1 MVEIANETAR
11 GRGRPQLRSDEETL
25 GLIVGA
31 AREEFQ
37 ANGYAGATMSAV
49 AQSAGVSTKTL
60 YRLTPN
66 KAELFKSV
74 ISEKIGRFML
84 AFDEEVA
91 SAWDMETAMVR
102 ILVAFGELTLNSET
116 TAIFRLVLSESDR
129 FPEIGQA
136 FYDGALGRVGEAIA
150 HWLSEQCRKGLL
162 ELEDP
167 CLAAGILRGM
177 MIMEPQRAVMMG
189 RRAAP
194 DAGEIAARAK
204 TCVAL
209 FLKGCKVDP
218 VLPRPPGGTVEK

>member
-1 MVEIANETAR
+1 
-11 GRGRPQLRSDEETL
+11 
-25 GLIVGA
+25 
-31 AREEFQ
+31 
-37 ANGYAGATMSAV
+37 
-49 AQSAGVSTKTL
+49 
-60 YRLTPN
+60 
-66 KAELFKSV
+66 
-74 ISEKIGRFML
+74 
-84 AFDEEVA
+84 
-91 SAWDMETAMVR
+91 METAMVR

-167 CLAAGILRGM
+167 HLAAGILRGM

-204 TCVAL
+204 TCVGV
-209 FLKGCKVDP
+209 FLKGCKVD
-218 VLPRPPGGTVEK
+218 RS

>member
-1 MVEIANETAR
+1 
-11 GRGRPQLRSDEETL
+11 
-25 GLIVGA
+25 
-31 AREEFQ
+31 
-37 ANGYAGATMSAV
+37 
-49 AQSAGVSTKTL
+49 
-60 YRLTPN
+60 
-66 KAELFKSV
+66 
-74 ISEKIGRFML
+74 
-84 AFDEEVA
+84 
-91 SAWDMETAMVR
+91 MVR

-150 HWLSEQCRKGLL
+150 HWLAEQCRKGLL

-167 CLAAGILRGM
+167 HLAAGILRGM

-204 TCVAL
+204 TCAAL
-209 FLKGCKVDP
+209 FLKGCKVD
-218 VLPRPPGGTVEK
+218 RS